1 MNYIKLKQ
9 INEDAKLINFFFS
22 GQLTKDYEIKV
33 DSKKFEVDKLNIAL
47 NQLYEN
53 SKLRQQWQATKDGK
67 FIIINQ
73 LDINKN
79 LKKQA
84 CFEFLKEKLDIFIN
98 EFEMLKQVEIGNIQ
112 EKNSPYEKEINI
124 IPEIIKRDRGF
135 EDYLAHKIRQEKRK
149 GKFTNDK

>member
-33 DSKKFEVDKLNIAL
+33 DSKKFEVDNLNIAL

-53 SKLRQQWQATKDGK
+53 SRLRQQWEAKKQGK
-67 FIIINQ
+67 FIIISQ

-79 LKKQA
+79 LKKN
-84 CFEFLKEKLDIFIN
+84 LK
-98 EFEMLKQVEIGNIQ
+98 
-112 EKNSPYEKEINI
+112 
-124 IPEIIKRDRGF
+124 
-135 EDYLAHKIRQEKRK
+135 
-149 GKFTNDK
+149 

>member
-53 SKLRQQWQATKDGK
+53 SKLRQQWEAAKEGK
-67 FIIINQ
+67 FIVISQ

-79 LKKQA
+79 LKKK
-84 CFEFLKEKLDIFIN
+84 LK
-98 EFEMLKQVEIGNIQ
+98 
-112 EKNSPYEKEINI
+112 
-124 IPEIIKRDRGF
+124 
-135 EDYLAHKIRQEKRK
+135 
-149 GKFTNDK
+149 

>member
-1 MNYIKLKQ
+1 MYIQYWVDNKDSENELHYMKL
-9 INEDAKLINFFFS
+9 S
-22 GQLTKDYEIKV
+22 GT
-33 DSKKFEVDKLNIAL
+33 
-47 NQLYEN
+47 
-53 SKLRQQWQATKDGK
+53 G
-67 FIIINQ
+67 IIVTG
-73 LDINKN
+73 

-124 IPEIIKRDRGF
+124 IPEVIKRDRGF
-135 EDYLAHKIRQEKRK
+135 EDYLAHRIRQEKRK

>member
-33 DSKKFEVDKLNIAL
+33 NSKKFEVDKLNIAL

-53 SKLRQQWQATKDGK
+53 SKLRQQWQAKQLKDC
-67 FIIINQ
+67 IIVSL

-79 LKKQA
+79 LKAK
-84 CFEFLKEKLDIFIN
+84 
-98 EFEMLKQVEIGNIQ
+98 
-112 EKNSPYEKEINI
+112 
-124 IPEIIKRDRGF
+124 
-135 EDYLAHKIRQEKRK
+135 
-149 GKFTNDK
+149 KFK

>member
-1 MNYIKLKQ
+1 LASSSYKNERSKIMNYIKLKQ

-53 SKLRQQWQATKDGK
+53 RKLRQQWEAKKEGK
-67 FIIINQ
+67 FIIISQ

-79 LKKQA
+79 LKKN
-84 CFEFLKEKLDIFIN
+84 LK
-98 EFEMLKQVEIGNIQ
+98 
-112 EKNSPYEKEINI
+112 
-124 IPEIIKRDRGF
+124 
-135 EDYLAHKIRQEKRK
+135 
-149 GKFTNDK
+149 

>member
-1 MNYIKLKQ
+1 MNFIKLKQ

-53 SKLRQQWQATKDGK
+53 SKLRQQWEAKKEGK
-67 FIIINQ
+67 FIVISQ

-79 LKKQA
+79 LKKK
-84 CFEFLKEKLDIFIN
+84 LK
-98 EFEMLKQVEIGNIQ
+98 
-112 EKNSPYEKEINI
+112 
-124 IPEIIKRDRGF
+124 
-135 EDYLAHKIRQEKRK
+135 
-149 GKFTNDK
+149 

>member
-33 DSKKFEVDKLNIAL
+33 NSKKFEVDKLNIAL

-67 FIIINQ
+67 FIVINQ

-79 LKKQA
+79 LKKK
-84 CFEFLKEKLDIFIN
+84 LK
-98 EFEMLKQVEIGNIQ
+98 
-112 EKNSPYEKEINI
+112 
-124 IPEIIKRDRGF
+124 
-135 EDYLAHKIRQEKRK
+135 
-149 GKFTNDK
+149 

>member
-67 FIIINQ
+67 FIVINQ

-79 LKKQA
+79 LKKK
-84 CFEFLKEKLDIFIN
+84 LK
-98 EFEMLKQVEIGNIQ
+98 
-112 EKNSPYEKEINI
+112 
-124 IPEIIKRDRGF
+124 
-135 EDYLAHKIRQEKRK
+135 
-149 GKFTNDK
+149 

>member
-53 SKLRQQWQATKDGK
+53 RKLRQQWEAKKEGK
-67 FIIINQ
+67 FIIISQ

-79 LKKQA
+79 LKKN
-84 CFEFLKEKLDIFIN
+84 LK
-98 EFEMLKQVEIGNIQ
+98 
-112 EKNSPYEKEINI
+112 
-124 IPEIIKRDRGF
+124 
-135 EDYLAHKIRQEKRK
+135 
-149 GKFTNDK
+149 

>member
-22 GQLTKDYEIKV
+22 GKLTKDYEIKV

-53 SKLRQQWQATKDGK
+53 RKLRQQWEATKEGK
-67 FIIINQ
+67 FIVISQ

-79 LKKQA
+79 LKSK
-84 CFEFLKEKLDIFIN
+84 KMK
-98 EFEMLKQVEIGNIQ
+98 
-112 EKNSPYEKEINI
+112 
-124 IPEIIKRDRGF
+124 
-135 EDYLAHKIRQEKRK
+135 
-149 GKFTNDK
+149 